1 MPISIIR
8 PSIRRKDMDSV
19 LTCMVSDRLGPGEL
33 LQDFGRNLS
42 SLFSASLG
50 IAVREYARAIDLAF
64 QALSCQEGASV
75 LISPLA
81 PDSYREVLEAS
92 SFSAV
97 YCDVDPSDGT
107 LDVAAAVRIMQE
119 QTIDAVVSTAPL
131 GITPD
136 LAPILEQGVPV
147 IEDVS
152 HCLGA
157 TRNDMPAGGAGR
169 VVVLSLEPDDI
180 ITTGGGAAV
189 IARGPKERAALKQ
202 ALETASSSSLLPDM
216 NAALGIAQL
225 KELPRY
231 LARRSEIAERFSGQ
245 VMRSHRHRGLV
256 SPATEGAA
264 GFLYPVLLNSSVKD
278 VIAYAKKNDIEVIPA
293 FEDAILAAVEKS
305 SDSQTDGLTNERFPS
320 AYGLYLRCV
329 LFPLY
334 PSLTNREVEHIG
346 KVLSTL
352 P

>member
-1 MPISIIR
+1 
-8 PSIRRKDMDSV
+8 MDSV

-33 LQDFGRNLS
+33 LQDFGKNLS
-42 SLFSASLG
+42 SLFSGSLG

-64 QALSCQEGASV
+64 QTLSCQEGISV

-92 SFSAV
+92 GFTAV
-97 YCDVDPSDGT
+97 YGDVDPADGT
-107 LDVAAAVRIMQE
+107 LDMSAAVERIQE
-119 QTIDAVVSTAPL
+119 QSIDVLVSTAPL
-131 GITPD
+131 GIMPD
-136 LAPILEQGVPV
+136 LTPVLELGVPV

-152 HCLGA
+152 HSLGA
-157 TRNDMPAGGAGR
+157 KRGEVSAGSSGR
-169 VVVLSLEPDDI
+169 VVVMSLEPDDI

-189 IARGPKERAALKQ
+189 IARGPKERAALKR
-202 ALETASSSSLLPDM
+202 AIDGASSFSLLPDM

-231 LARRSEIAERFSGQ
+231 LTRRSEIAERFAAQ
-245 VMRSHRHRGLV
+245 VLRSSRHRGLV
-256 SPATEGAA
+256 TPATEGAA
-264 GFLYPVLLNSSVKD
+264 GHLYPVLLNSSVKD
-278 VIAYAKKNDIEVIPA
+278 VIAYARKNDVEVIPA
-293 FEDAILAAVEKS
+293 FDDSIIAVCERRTAEASEDEMV
-305 SDSQTDGLTNERFPS
+305 TDQPPDEDTRLLSAEQFPS
-320 AYGLYLRCV
+320 AYSLFLRCV

>member
-1 MPISIIR
+1 
-8 PSIRRKDMDSV
+8 MDSV

-33 LQDFGRNLS
+33 LQDFGKNLS
-42 SLFSASLG
+42 SLFGGSQG

-64 QALSCQEGASV
+64 QALSCGEGSTV

-92 SFSAV
+92 DYTAV

-107 LDVAAAVRIMQE
+107 IDTEAATRIIQE
-119 QTIDAVVSTAPL
+119 QKIDVVVTTAPL

-136 LAPILEQGVPV
+136 LASILELGIPV

-152 HCLGA
+152 HSLGA
-157 TRNDMPAGGAGR
+157 QRGELKAGSAGR

-189 IARGPKERAALKQ
+189 IARGPKERSALKR
-202 ALETASSSSLLPDM
+202 ALDAASSFSLLPDM

-245 VMRSHRHRGLV
+245 VLRSSRHRGLV
-256 SPATEGAA
+256 SPATEGAS
-264 GFLYPVLLNSSVKD
+264 GYLYPVLLSSSVKD
-278 VIAYAKKNDIEVIPA
+278 VIAYAKKNEVEVIPA
-293 FEDAILAAVEKS
+293 FDDSIVAAFTRAAQSQAESTDAQESSAANPLDAE
-305 SDSQTDGLTNERFPS
+305 QYPS
-320 AYGLYLRCV
+320 AYNLFLRCV

-334 PSLTNREVEHIG
+334 PSLTNKEVEHLG